1 MGGKKLKLCEG
12 VLADNTAAMPIDIWE
27 SHIPKFSLGS
37 VYTLQPVQIRVWSGT
52 KKISTV
58 LKTSVETLTDE
69 SLEAIPLLTDLDD
82 LTDDLSTET
91 IKEFIRVESFDKF
104 LKCMKCH
111 RKIQGNSSSRV
122 VKCQRCGIMKTQR
135 CQYGLTLKVI
145 VDIEGLGERTLKMGD
160 DILCKVLNEEVLSM
174 DEDSISELLLF
185 KDSITVTF
193 NTNTYIV
200 TDV

>member
-1 MGGKKLKLCEG
+1 MSTMWHHE
-12 VLADNTAAMPIDIWE
+12 N
-27 SHIPKFSLGS
+27 PKM
-37 VYTLQPVQIRVWSGT
+37 
-52 KKISTV
+52 ST
-58 LKTSVETLTDE
+58 
-69 SLEAIPLLTDLDD
+69 
-82 LTDDLSTET
+82 
-91 IKEFIRVESFDKF
+91 
-104 LKCMKCH
+104 
-111 RKIQGNSSSRV
+111 
-122 VKCQRCGIMKTQR
+122 
-135 CQYGLTLKVI
+135 YGLTLKVI